1 MPFSARTVLRSLSVG
16 CLLLLLT
23 LVASARQA
31 APPAAPGA
39 QGEWRSYHGSN
50 RSDRYSPLDQ
60 VTRDNVANLEVAWR
74 WKAENAGPRPE
85 FKNET
90 TPLAVNG
97 VLYFTAG
104 YRRNVVAVDAT
115 SGETLW
121 IWRMDEGPR
130 GEKAPRRNSGRGVA
144 YWSDGR
150 GDDRIVTVTPGY
162 HLVALDAKTGLPIS
176 TFGTKGVVDLM
187 QGTGQ
192 AQENTADPV
201 GHLGN
206 SSPPLISNGVVVVPP
221 ALQSGFNPLSKMNV
235 PGNVRGFDVRTG
247 KQLWLFRTVPI
258 KGEFGNETWEG
269 DSWKYTGNAGV
280 WAPIS
285 ADDALGYIYLPV
297 ESPTNDF
304 YGGHRLGDNLFS
316 TSLVCL
322 DVKTGKRVWH
332 FQIIHHDIWD
342 WDNPTA
348 PILLD
353 VTVEGRPVKAVIQLT
368 KQSFA
373 YVFDRVTGKPVWPIE
388 ERPVPQSDVP
398 GERSSPTQPFPTKPA
413 AYDRQG
419 ITEDVLLDFT
429 PELRAE
435 ALEIAKRYRWG
446 KLFSPPSLAD
456 ASDGTKGTLLLPGD
470 SGGTLWEHGAADP
483 ETGLLYVGS
492 STDPEVL
499 GLVKNPKSDLAY
511 GVPSIAAPG
520 PRGLSLV
527 KPPYGRITAI
537 DLNTGDHAWMIP
549 NGDTPP
555 ALKNHP
561 ALQGVDLGRTGSPS
575 RAGIL
580 VTKTL
585 LFAGE
590 GWGGQPMFR
599 ALDKKTGA
607 ILWETKLPGM
617 QTGLPMTYMAAGR
630 QYIVFTVGDARAEYP
645 AELLA
650 FRLADK

>member
-1 MPFSARTVLRSLSVG
+1 MRLSSRNVLRLLCGISL
-16 CLLLLLT
+16 
-23 LVASARQA
+23 LVALTTPPSVAQQP
-31 APPAAPGA
+31 APASGA
-39 QGEWRSYHGSN
+39 VADEWRSYHGSN
-50 RSDRYSPLDQ
+50 FSDRYSPLDQ
-60 VTRDNVANLEVAWR
+60 INRDNVATLEVAWR
-74 WKAENAGPRPE
+74 WKTENAGPRPE

-90 TPLAVNG
+90 TPLMVNG

-104 YRRNVVAVDAT
+104 YRRNVVAVDGT

-121 IWRMDEGPR
+121 IWRMDEGLR

-144 YWSDGR
+144 YWTDGR
-150 GDDRIVTVTPGY
+150 GDERIVTVTPGY
-162 HLVALDAKTGLPIS
+162 HLVALDAKTGLPVP

-192 AQENTADPV
+192 PAENTTDPV
-201 GHLGN
+201 GNIGN
-206 SSPPLISNGVVVVPP
+206 SSPPLISNGVIVVPP
-221 ALQSGFNPLSKMNV
+221 ALASGFNPLSKSNL

-247 KQLWLFRTVPI
+247 KPLWMFRTVPV

-280 WAPIS
+280 WAPMS
-285 ADDALGYIYLPV
+285 ADDALGYVYLPV

-304 YGGHRLGDNLFS
+304 YGGHRLGNNLFS

-332 FQIIHHDIWD
+332 YQIIHHDIWD

-348 PILLD
+348 PILMD
-353 VTVEGRPVKAVIQLT
+353 VNVEGRPVRAVIQLT

-373 YVFDRVTGKPVWPIE
+373 YVFDRVSGKPVWPIE

-398 GERSSPTQPFPTKPA
+398 GERTSPTQPIPTKPA

-419 ITEDVLLDFT
+419 ITEDVFIDFT

-435 ALEIAKRYRWG
+435 ALKMAKQYRWG
-446 KLFSPPSLAD
+446 KLFAPPSLAD
-456 ASDGTKGTLLLPGD
+456 ASDGTKGTLILPGD
-470 SGGTLWEHGAADP
+470 AGGTLWEHAAADP
-483 ETGLLYVGS
+483 ETGMLYIGS

-499 GLVKNPKSDLAY
+499 GLVKNPKSDLDY

-520 PRGLSLV
+520 PQGLSLV

-537 DLNTGDHAWMIP
+537 DLKTGDHAWMIP

-555 ALKNHP
+555 ALKNHA
-561 ALQGVDLGRTGSPS
+561 ALQGVNLGRTGSVS
-575 RAGIL
+575 RAGLL

-599 ALDKKTGA
+599 AIDKRTGD
-607 ILWETKLPGM
+607 IIWETKLPGM
-617 QTGLPMTYMAAGR
+617 QTGLPMTYRAGGK
-630 QYIVFTVGDARAEYP
+630 QYVVFTVGDARAQYP

-650 FRLADK
+650 FRLPDK